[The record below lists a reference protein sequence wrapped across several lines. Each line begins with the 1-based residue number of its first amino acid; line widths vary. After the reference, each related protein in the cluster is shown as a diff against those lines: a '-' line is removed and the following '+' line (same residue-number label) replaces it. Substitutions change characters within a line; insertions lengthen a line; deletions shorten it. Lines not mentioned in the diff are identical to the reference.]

1 MINELKDNY
10 GSKIISLEEI
20 ISIIGPITRQKKVAM
35 CHGVFDVVHPGHI
48 RHLAYAKSKA
58 DILIVSITCDRWIT
72 KGPYRPHVPEN
83 LRAYSLSALNIVD
96 YIIIDKNP
104 NPLENLRVI
113 KPNFFA
119 KGFEYSNNLPQETL
133 EEMEVVVGFGGEMLF
148 SPGDVVYSSSNLI
161 SNSSPDIGLAKLK
174 TMMEQLGITFEDIQD
189 AVESISG
196 IKVHVVG
203 DTIIDSFTRTS
214 LIGGNTKTP
223 TFSVRYESRE
233 DYVGGAGIV
242 AQHLKSAGA
251 EVTFSTVLGN
261 DELGKYAKEVIES
274 KGIKLNTIE
283 ENNRPTTNK
292 NAIICADYRLLKID
306 TLDNASISKDVVL
319 KLQNYISNTNCDCI
333 IFSDFRHGIFNK
345 GTIDD
350 LKTSI
355 PENCFRVA
363 DSQLASRWGN
373 ITEFVDFDL
382 ITPNERE
389 ARFAIA
395 DQDCNI
401 VQLSHLIKD
410 KAKSSNVILKL
421 GSKGLF
427 FLGKDVYHSLDSFTK
442 NPIDPVGS
450 GDALLAYASLVMK
463 KSGSIALA
471 CIVGNLAAAC
481 ECEFDGNIPVS
492 PETILN
498 KLDIIKQKVF

>member
-10 GSKIISLEEI
+10 GSKVISVEEI
-20 ISIIGPITRQKKVAM
+20 VSIIGPITREKKVAM

-58 DILIVSITCDRWIT
+58 DVLIVSITCDRWIT

-96 YIIIDKNP
+96 YIVIDKNP
-104 NPLENLRVI
+104 NPIENLSSI

-119 KGFEYSNNLPQETL
+119 KGFEYSNNLPRETL
-133 EEMEVVVGFGGEMLF
+133 EEMDVVVGFGGEMLF

-161 SNSSPDIGLAKLK
+161 NASSPDIGPAKLK
-174 TMMEQLGITFEDIQD
+174 TMMEQLDITFEDIQA

-251 EVTFSTVLGN
+251 DVTFSTVLGN
-261 DELGKYAKEVIES
+261 DELGKYAKDVIEA
-274 KGIKLNTIE
+274 KGIKLNIIE

-292 NAIICADYRLLKID
+292 NAIICSGYRLLKID
-306 TLDNASISKDVVL
+306 TLDNASISKDIVL
-319 KLQNYISNTNCDCI
+319 KFQDFISNANCDCI

-345 GTIDD
+345 GTIND
-350 LKTSI
+350 LKASI
-355 PENCFRVA
+355 PKGCFKVA

-389 ARFAIA
+389 ARFALA

-410 KAKSSNVILKL
+410 KARSSNVILKL
-421 GSKGLF
+421 GAKGLF
-427 FLGKDVYHSLDSFTK
+427 FFGKDVYHSLDSFTQ
-442 NPIDPVGS
+442 NPVDPVGS
-450 GDALLAYASLVMK
+450 GDALLAYASLIMQQ
-463 KSGSIALA
+463 SGSLGLA
-471 CIVGNLAAAC
+471 CIVGSLAAAC

-492 PETILN
+492 PETILK
-498 KLDIIKQKVF
+498 KLDIIKQQVF